1 MAAVFLFFHLYRTF
15 AVHKISMPGTKA
27 SSFKIIF
34 RSILRRVENLIFLLK
49 DKLNERNFIYVASVL
64 VAVSCAF
71 AVIIL
76 KSFAHNIFLW
86 ANDINKFLKLP
97 YINSLLPIAGIL
109 LTVFVIRNFLHN
121 HLEKGSS
128 KILYAIARKGGIV
141 PKKQMYAQIVTSS
154 LTVGL
159 GGSAGLESPIVI
171 TGAAFGSNFAQKYH
185 LSQKDRILLLA
196 CGVAAGISSAFN
208 APIAGVL
215 FAIEVV
221 LTDVSISAF
230 IPIMISAATGV
241 LVSKMS
247 LSNDVILNFE
257 QTLKFDYHNTP
268 FYILLGLL
276 AGLISIYH
284 ARNFQKVEKFFGS
297 FKNKGYRRALFGASI
312 LAIMIF
318 FFPTL
323 FGEGYES
330 IKTLASKNPGILL
343 DNTMLE
349 QFKSEW
355 ILLAFVG
362 VTMLLKAFATGLTL
376 GSGGNGGNFAPSL
389 FVGSYLGFFVSKIVN
404 LLNFT
409 NPLPIANFTIVGMAG
424 ILSGLFHAPLTA
436 IFLIGEITGGYD
448 LMVPLM
454 IVSSVSYA
462 VSKQFE
468 KHSMDVKA
476 LADKGEVN
484 TSDKD
489 KNIVQSIN
497 FYNLVQQ
504 KFKTITPGNPLEDV
518 IEIFSTSGQKV
529 IPVIDKDKNLVGIID
544 FEEVKALIFNPYR
557 VKFMTLDEI
566 ISQPK
571 ELILFEDRPEKIMKL
586 FEASKAS
593 ILPVIY
599 KGKYFGFL
607 SKIDILESYR
617 QRLKEMVIE

>member
-1 MAAVFLFFHLYRTF
+1 
-15 AVHKISMPGTKA
+15 MPTNKA
-27 SSFKIIF
+27 SYFKIAF
-34 RSILRRVENLIFLLK
+34 RSIFRRAENLIFLLK
-49 DKLNERNFIYVASVL
+49 DNVSERNFIYFASVF
-64 VAVSCAF
+64 VAITCSF

-86 ANDINKFLKLP
+86 ANEINAFLKLP

-109 LTVFVIRNFLHN
+109 LTVFVIRNFLGN

-128 KILYAIARKGGIV
+128 KVLYAVARKAGIM

-196 CGVAAGISSAFN
+196 CGVAAGIGAAFN

-230 IPIMISAATGV
+230 IPIIISAATGT
-241 LVSKMS
+241 LISKVT
-247 LSNDVILNFE
+247 LSSDTILNFE

-268 FYILLGLL
+268 YYILVGLL

-312 LAIMIF
+312 LAVMIF

-330 IKTLASKNPGILL
+330 IKTLASDNPGVLL

-355 ILLAFVG
+355 VLVAFVG
-362 VTMLLKAFATGLTL
+362 VTMLLKAVATGLTL

-389 FVGSYLGFFVSKIVN
+389 FVGSYLGFFVAKIIN

-409 NPLPIANFTIVGMAG
+409 HHLPIANFTIVGMAG

-476 LADKGEVN
+476 LADKGDVF

-489 KNIVQSIN
+489 KNILQSIN

-504 KFKTITPGNPLEDV
+504 NYKTLTPESS
-518 IEIFSTSGQKV
+518 IEKIVDIFSTSEQKI
-529 IPVIDKDKNLVGIID
+529 IPIVDKEKSLVGIVD
-544 FEEVKALIFNPYR
+544 FEEVKAVIFNPYR
-557 VKFMTLDEI
+557 VKFMTINEI

-571 ELILFEDRPEKIMKL
+571 EIILFEDKPEKIMKC
-586 FEASKAS
+586 FETAKAS
-593 ILPVIY
+593 ILPVIH
-599 KGKYFGFL
+599 KGKYVGFL
-607 SKIDILESYR
+607 SKIDVLESYR
-617 QRLKEMVIE
+617 QRLKEMTID

>member
-1 MAAVFLFFHLYRTF
+1 MSTHKASYLKIVLRSIFRRAENFVFLF
-15 AVHKISMPGTKA
+15 
-27 SSFKIIF
+27 
-34 RSILRRVENLIFLLK
+34 K
-49 DKLNERNFIYVASVL
+49 DKLSERNFIYFASVA
-64 VAVSCAF
+64 VAITCSF

-86 ANDINKFLKLP
+86 ANNINGFLKLP

-109 LTVFVIRNFLHN
+109 LTVFVVRNFLDN
-121 HLEKGSS
+121 HIEKGSS
-128 KILYAIARKGGIV
+128 KVLYAVAKKGGIL
-141 PKKQMYAQIVTSS
+141 PKKQMYAQIITSS

-196 CGVAAGISSAFN
+196 CGVAAGIGAAFN

-221 LTDVSISAF
+221 LTDISISAF
-230 IPIMISAATGV
+230 IPIIISAATGALISTIV
-241 LVSKMS
+241 LSH
-247 LSNDVILNFE
+247 DVLLNFE

-268 FYILLGLL
+268 FYILLGIL
-276 AGLISIYH
+276 AGLASIYH
-284 ARNFQKVEKFFGS
+284 ARNFQKIEHFFGAL
-297 FKNKGYRRALFGASI
+297 KNKGYKKAIFGALI
-312 LAIMIF
+312 LAVLIF

-330 IKTLASKNPGILL
+330 IKSLASKNPSILL

-349 QFKSEW
+349 KFKSNEW
-355 ILLAFVG
+355 ILLLFVG
-362 VTMLLKAFATGLTL
+362 VTMLLKAVATGLTL

-389 FVGSYLGFFVSKIVN
+389 FVGSYLGFFVAKTVN

-409 NPLPIANFTIVGMAG
+409 HHLPIANFTIVGMAG

-454 IVSSVSYA
+454 IVSSVSFA

-468 KHSMDVKA
+468 KHSLDVKS
-476 LADKGEVN
+476 LADKGDVF

-489 KNIVQSIN
+489 RKSV
-497 FYNLVQQ
+497 V
-504 KFKTITPGNPLEDV
+504 
-518 IEIFSTSGQKV
+518 
-529 IPVIDKDKNLVGIID
+529 
-544 FEEVKALIFNPYR
+544 
-557 VKFMTLDEI
+557 
-566 ISQPK
+566 
-571 ELILFEDRPEKIMKL
+571 
-586 FEASKAS
+586 
-593 ILPVIY
+593 
-599 KGKYFGFL
+599 
-607 SKIDILESYR
+607 
-617 QRLKEMVIE
+617 

>member
-1 MAAVFLFFHLYRTF
+1 MS
-15 AVHKISMPGTKA
+15 KSKA
-27 SSFKIIF
+27 SFFKIIF
-34 RSILRRVENLIFLLK
+34 RSIFRRAENLIFLLK
-49 DKLNERNFIYVASVL
+49 DKLSERNFIYFASVL
-64 VAVSCAF
+64 VAITCAF

-86 ANDINKFLKLP
+86 ANDINGFLKLP
-97 YINSLLPIAGIL
+97 YINSLLPVAGIL
-109 LTVFVIRNFLHN
+109 LTVFVVRNFLN
-121 HLEKGSS
+121 NSIEKGSS
-128 KILYAIARKGGIV
+128 KVLYAVARKGGIV
-141 PKKQMYAQIVTSS
+141 PKKQMYAQIITSS

-196 CGVAAGISSAFN
+196 CGVAAGIGAAFN

-230 IPIMISAATGV
+230 IPIIISAATGA
-241 LVSKMS
+241 LISKIS
-247 LSNDVILNFE
+247 LSSDTILNFD

-268 FYILLGLL
+268 FYILLGVL
-276 AGLISIYH
+276 AGLASIYH
-284 ARNFQKVEKFFGS
+284 ARNFQKVEKFFGT
-297 FKNKGYRRALFGASI
+297 FRNKGYRRALFGASI
-312 LAIMIF
+312 LAILIF

-330 IKTLASKNPGILL
+330 IKTLASKNPEILL

-349 QFKSEW
+349 QFKGEW
-355 ILLAFVG
+355 VLLAFVG
-362 VTMLLKAFATGLTL
+362 VTMLLKAIATGLTI

-389 FVGSYLGFFVSKIVN
+389 FVGSYLGFFVAKTVN

-409 NPLPIANFTIVGMAG
+409 HHLPIANFTIVGMAG

-462 VSKQFE
+462 VSKQFDT
-468 KHSMDVKA
+468 HSMDVKA
-476 LADKGEVN
+476 LADKGDVF

-489 KNIVQSIN
+489 KNILQSIDI
-497 FYNLVQQ
+497 YNLVQQ
-504 KFKTITPGNPLEDV
+504 NFKTLTIDNSVENV
-518 IEIFSTSGQKV
+518 VEIFSTTDQKI
-529 IPVIDKDKNLVGIID
+529 IPIINEDKSLVGIVD
-544 FEEVKALIFNPYR
+544 FDDVKSFIFNPYH
-557 VKFMTLDEI
+557 VKFSSISEV

-571 ELILFEDRPEKIMKL
+571 AIILLEDKVEKVMKQ
-586 FEASKAS
+586 FEATKAY
-593 ILPVIY
+593 ILPVIQ
-599 KGKYFGFL
+599 KGKYFGLL
-607 SKIDILESYR
+607 SKIDVLENYR
-617 QRLKEMVIE
+617 HRLKEMIID

>member
-1 MAAVFLFFHLYRTF
+1 
-15 AVHKISMPGTKA
+15 MPSNKA
-27 SSFKIIF
+27 SFFKIAF
-34 RSILRRVENLIFLLK
+34 RSIFRRAEGLIFLLK
-49 DKLNERNFIYVASVL
+49 DRLSERNFIYLASVL
-64 VAVSCAF
+64 VAITCSL

-86 ANDINKFLKLP
+86 ANDINGFLKLP

-109 LTVFVIRNFLHN
+109 LTVFVIRNFLDN
-121 HLEKGSS
+121 NLEKGSS
-128 KILYAIARKGGIV
+128 KVLYAVAKKGGIM
-141 PKKQMYAQIVTSS
+141 PKKQMYAQIITSS

-196 CGVAAGISSAFN
+196 CGVAAGIGAAFN

-221 LTDVSISAF
+221 LTDVSIAAF
-230 IPIMISAATGV
+230 IPIIISAATGA
-241 LVSKMS
+241 LISKVT
-247 LSNDVILNFE
+247 LSHDVILNFE

-268 FYILLGLL
+268 YYILLGVL
-276 AGLISIYH
+276 AGLTSIYH
-284 ARNFQKVEKFFGS
+284 ARNFQKVEKFFGT
-297 FKNKGYRRALFGASI
+297 FKNKGYRKAIFGATI
-312 LAIMIF
+312 LAILIF

-330 IKTLASKNPGILL
+330 IKTLASKNPSVLL
-343 DNTMLE
+343 DNTILE
-349 QFKSEW
+349 KLKSSEW

-389 FVGSYLGFFVSKIVN
+389 FVGSYLGFFVAKTVN
-404 LLNFT
+404 LLNFSHH
-409 NPLPIANFTIVGMAG
+409 LPIANFTIVGMAG

-454 IVSSVSYA
+454 IVSSVSFA

-468 KHSMDVKA
+468 KHSMDVKG
-476 LADKGEVN
+476 LADKGDVF

-489 KNIVQSIN
+489 KNILQSIN

-504 KFKTITPGNPLEDV
+504 NYKALTLESPIENIV
-518 IEIFSTSGQKV
+518 EIFSTTEQKI
-529 IPVIDKDKNLVGIID
+529 IPIIDENKSLIGIVD
-544 FEEVKALIFNPYR
+544 FEEVKAIIFNPYR
-557 VKFMTLDEI
+557 VKFMSISEI

-571 ELILFEDRPEKIMKL
+571 ELILFEDKPEKIMKL
-586 FEASKAS
+586 FETSNAS
-593 ILPVIY
+593 ILPVIH

-607 SKIDILESYR
+607 SKINVLESYR

>member
-1 MAAVFLFFHLYRTF
+1 
-15 AVHKISMPGTKA
+15 MPTNKA
-27 SSFKIIF
+27 SYIKIILRTIF
-34 RSILRRVENLIFLLK
+34 RRIENLIFLLK
-49 DKLNERNFIYVASVL
+49 DKLSERNFIYIASIFVAIT
-64 VAVSCAF
+64 CAF

-86 ANDINKFLKLP
+86 ANDINSFLKLP
-97 YINSLLPIAGIL
+97 YINSVLPILGIL
-109 LTVFVIRNFLHN
+109 LTVFVIRNFLN
-121 HLEKGSS
+121 NQLDKGSS
-128 KILYAIARKGGIV
+128 KVLYAVAKKGGKL

-196 CGVAAGISSAFN
+196 CGVAAGIGAAFN

-221 LTDVSISAF
+221 LTDIAISAF
-230 IPIMISAATGV
+230 IPIILSAATGA
-241 LVSKMS
+241 LISKIS
-247 LSNDVILNFE
+247 LSSDTILNFN
-257 QTLKFDYHNTP
+257 QTLHFDYHNTP
-268 FYILLGLL
+268 YYVLLGIL
-276 AGLISIYH
+276 AGLTSIYH
-284 ARNFQKVEKFFGS
+284 ARNFQKVEKFFGT
-297 FKNKGYRRALFGASI
+297 FKNKGYRRALFGSVI

-330 IKTLASKNPGILL
+330 IKTLTTSNPGVLL
-343 DNTMLE
+343 DNTLLE
-349 QFKSEW
+349 NFKSNEW
-355 ILLAFVG
+355 ILLLFVG
-362 VTMLLKAFATGLTL
+362 LTMLLKSFATGLTL

-389 FVGSYLGFFVSKIVN
+389 FVGSYLGFFVAKSVN

-409 NPLPIANFTIVGMAG
+409 HHLPIANFTIVGMAG

-454 IVSSVSYA
+454 IVSSISFA
-462 VSKQFE
+462 VSKKFE

-476 LADKGEVN
+476 LADKGDVF

-489 KNIVQSIN
+489 KNILQSID

-504 KFKTITPGNPLEDV
+504 NYKTLSLGSSVENV
-518 IEIFSTSGQKV
+518 VEIFSTTDQKV
-529 IPVIDKDKNLVGIID
+529 IPIVDENKSLQGIVD
-544 FEEVKALIFNPYR
+544 FEEVKAIIFNHYR
-557 VKFMTLDEI
+557 VKFMTIKEI

-571 ELILFEDRPEKIMKL
+571 ELVLFEDQPEKIIKL
-586 FEASKAS
+586 FETSKTS

-599 KGKYFGFL
+599 KGKFFGFL
-607 SKIDILESYR
+607 SKIDVLESYR
-617 QRLKEMVIE
+617 QRLKDMTIE

>member
-1 MAAVFLFFHLYRTF
+1 MTT
-15 AVHKISMPGTKA
+15 KKA
-27 SSFKIIF
+27 SPFKIIIRNIF
-34 RSILRRVENLIFLLK
+34 RRAENLIFLLK
-49 DKLNERNFIYVASVL
+49 DKLSERNFIYVASVL
-64 VAVSCAF
+64 VAITCSL

-86 ANDINKFLKLP
+86 ANDINAYLKLP
-97 YINSLLPIAGIL
+97 YINSLLPVVGIL
-109 LTVFVIRNFLHN
+109 LTVFVIRNFLN
-121 HLEKGSS
+121 NNLEKGSS
-128 KILYAIARKGGIV
+128 KILYAVARKGGIV
-141 PKKQMYAQIVTSS
+141 PKKQMYAQIITSS

-196 CGVAAGISSAFN
+196 CGVAAGIGAAFN

-230 IPIMISAATGV
+230 IPIIISAATGA
-241 LVSKMS
+241 LISKIS
-247 LSNDVILNFE
+247 LSSDTILNFD

-268 FYILLGLL
+268 FYILLGVL
-276 AGLISIYH
+276 AGFASIYH
-284 ARNFQKVEKFFGS
+284 ARNFQKVEKFFGT
-297 FKNKGYRRALFGASI
+297 FRNKGYRKALFGASI

-330 IKTLASKNPGILL
+330 IKTLASKNPSILL
-343 DNTMLE
+343 DNTLLE
-349 QFKSEW
+349 NFKSSEW
-355 ILLAFVG
+355 VLLAFVG

-389 FVGSYLGFFVSKIVN
+389 FVGSYLGFFVAKTVN

-454 IVSSVSYA
+454 IVSSLSYA

-468 KHSMDVKA
+468 KHSMDVKP
-476 LADKGEVN
+476 LADKGDVF

-489 KNIVQSIN
+489 KNILQSIDI
-497 FYNLVQQ
+497 YNLVQQ
-504 KFKTITPGNPLEDV
+504 NFKTLKLDNTAESAV
-518 IEIFSTSGQKV
+518 KIFTTTEQKI
-529 IPVIDKDKNLVGIID
+529 IPIIDDDKKLIGVID
-544 FEEVKALIFNPYR
+544 FEAVKAIIFNPYS
-557 VKFMTLDEI
+557 VKFMSITEI
-566 ISQPK
+566 ISKP
-571 ELILFEDRPEKIMKL
+571 ETIILIEDKPEKVMKQ
-586 FEASKAS
+586 FETSNAA
-593 ILPVIY
+593 ILPVIQ

-607 SKIDILESYR
+607 SKIDVLENYR
-617 QRLKEMVIE
+617 QRLKEMIID